1 MVKMDSV
8 KKIKIMYGPCSDR
21 VFGFIYEN
29 KNEDKKN
36 RKAVILCHGYNS
48 CQADLEYMAQA
59 LANEGYLALTIDFR
73 GGGTKVISMGKTTD
87 MSLKTE
93 VEDVCGAVEFINRTR
108 GGQFD
113 KLYLYGES
121 QGGLVSLLTAAM
133 LGDKIA
139 GLLLLYPALCIPDD
153 MSKVTIPEGENH
165 HLMGMDISQKYLDEV
180 PKFDVYEMI
189 KNFGGSMTIAHG
201 DNDRTVNISYSQR
214 LYDQQKALGRD
225 VTFDVFENE
234 GHGFSP
240 MGCARWSQIVLN
252 RLKGE

>member
-1 MVKMDSV
+1 MENV

-29 KNEDKKN
+29 QNEQAKK

-93 VEDVCGAVEFINRTR
+93 VEDACGSVEFIKRTR
-108 GGQFD
+108 GGEFD

-121 QGGLVSLLTAAM
+121 QGGLVSILTSAM
-133 LGDKIA
+133 LGDKIS
-139 GLLLLYPALCIPDD
+139 GLFLLYPALCIPED
-153 MSKVTIPEGENH
+153 MGKVTIPQGENYS
-165 HLMGMDISQKYLDEV
+165 LMGMDISQKYLDEL

-189 KNFGGSMTIAHG
+189 KSFGGSMTIAHG
-201 DNDRTVNISYSQR
+201 DNDGLVNISYSQR

-225 VTFDVFENE
+225 VTYDVFEGE
-234 GHGFSP
+234 GHGLSA
-240 MGCARWSQIVLN
+240 MGAARWSQIVLN